1 MSKIHVGEIRLG
13 EKDWI
18 ADNLADYFAENKA
31 FRIFYIDK
39 KSLKFILI
47 TTIMMFCE
55 SLKSVV

>member
-1 MSKIHVGEIRLG
+1 MSKIHVGVIRLG

-18 ADNLADYFAENKA
+18 ADYFAENKA